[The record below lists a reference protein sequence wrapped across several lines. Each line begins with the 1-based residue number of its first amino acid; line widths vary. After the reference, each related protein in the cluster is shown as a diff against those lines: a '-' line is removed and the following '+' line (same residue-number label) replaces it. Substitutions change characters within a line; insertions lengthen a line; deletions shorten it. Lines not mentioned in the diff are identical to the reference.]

1 MSVNHRIEED
11 KIEGKIVD
19 RKLFSRLLE
28 FGKPYWHLII
38 GAVILIIIGMGLEIL
53 GPYLTKVAIDRYIIP
68 GDMQGL
74 YFIIGVYFAVLL
86 GNFLFK
92 YLQIMVMQ
100 YIGQKVMLDLRQ
112 KLFSHLQRLH
122 QQFFDKNPIG
132 RLMTRVTSDV
142 ESLNQVFTEGLVMV
156 FGDLLLIS
164 GILVMMLSIHT
175 PLALWT
181 LSVVPL
187 LLIISFIFRKKVRNS
202 FSQIRLFLARINAYL
217 QEHISGITIVQ
228 LYNREKKNFDMF
240 KSINWDHTAA
250 YIRTIFYYA
259 LFYPAVELIG
269 AVALAIIIY
278 RGGFYIENEVVTF
291 GILVAFI
298 QYAQMF
304 FRPISDL
311 SEKYNILQSAL
322 AASERIFKL
331 LDTRIG
337 IQSPADGYSASE
349 IKDAVDFRNVSFAY
363 NEEYVLQNI
372 NLTIPVG
379 KRYALV
385 GHTGAGKTTLTRLL
399 GRFYEIQEGEI
410 LVDGRDIR
418 NWNLENLRSHMAV
431 VQQDVFL
438 FSGTVMENIR
448 LGNEKISEAEVR
460 EAAEM
465 VNAHHFIERMP
476 GGYDAKI
483 RERGGNLSQG
493 QRQLLALARAIVF
506 DPEILILDEATSNI
520 DSESEYLI
528 QQALKV
534 VLARRTAIVIAH
546 RLSTIQ
552 YMDQIVVMH
561 HGKIH
566 EIGDHQELLRKRG
579 LYFRLYQLQYKDQEL
594 AFLK

>member
-1 MSVNHRIEED
+1 MRPNLRIEED
-11 KIEGKIVD
+11 SIDKKMVD
-19 RKLFSRLLE
+19 RKLFSRLLDY
-28 FGKPYWHLII
+28 GKPYWHWIS
-38 GAVILIIIGMGLEIL
+38 GAVVLIIIGMSLEIL
-53 GPYLTKVAIDRYIIP
+53 GPYITKIAIDRYIIP
-68 GDMQGL
+68 GDLQGL
-74 YFIIGVYFAVLL
+74 LFIVALYFAVLI

-92 YLQIMVMQ
+92 YLQIMLMQ
-100 YIGQKVMLDLRQ
+100 YIGQRVMLDLRQ
-112 KLFSHLQRLH
+112 QLFSHLQRLQ

-142 ESLNQVFTEGLVMV
+142 ESLNQLFTEGLVMV
-156 FGDLLLIS
+156 FGDLLLIG
-164 GILVMMLSIHT
+164 GILVMMLSIHA

-187 LLIISFIFRKKVRNS
+187 LLVLSFIFRKKVRES
-202 FSQIRLFLARINAYL
+202 FSQIRVFLARINAYL

-240 KSINWDHTAA
+240 KSINWDHTAS

-259 LFYPAVELIG
+259 LFYPAVELLG
-269 AVALAIIIY
+269 AVALAIIIF
-278 RGGFYIENEVVTF
+278 RGGFYIQNELVTF

-331 LDTRIG
+331 LDTKIA
-337 IQSPADGYSASE
+337 IKSSSDGYFTRE
-349 IKDAVDFRNVSFAY
+349 LVKPIIFRNVSFAY
-363 NEEYVLQNI
+363 HDEKVLQDI
-372 NLTIPVG
+372 GLTIPIG
-379 KRYALV
+379 QRYALV

-410 LVDGRDIR
+410 LIDGHDIR
-418 NWNLENLRSHMAV
+418 TWNLQNLRSHMAV

-438 FSGTVMENIR
+438 FSGTVIENIR
-448 LGNEKISEAEVR
+448 LGKEDIPVSQVK

-465 VNAHHFIERMP
+465 VNAHHFIEKMP
-476 GGYDAKI
+476 GGYEAKI

-493 QRQLLALARAIVF
+493 QKQLLALARAIVF
-506 DPEILILDEATSNI
+506 DPQILILDEATSNI

-528 QQALKV
+528 QQALKI
-534 VLARRTAIVIAH
+534 VLAERTAIVIAH

-566 EIGDHQELLRKRG
+566 EIGDHQELLKKRG
-579 LYFRLYQLQYKDQEL
+579 LYYRLYQLQYKDQEM